1 MEHFSHTQQ
10 VSHWLLASVTNARC
24 MLRNWQQ
31 EERGTGK
38 GDRGRGSKKG
48 HRERG
53 SGKRDRGRGLE
64 KGHRERGPGK
74 RDRGRGSEK
83 GHRERGSG
91 KRDRERGTGQGASEK
106 EMPFKM
112 SWRDMEKG

>member
-10 VSHWLLASVTNARC
+10 VSHWLLASVTNTRC

-31 EERGTGK
+31 E
-38 GDRGRGSKKG
+38 
-48 HRERG
+48 
-53 SGKRDRGRGLE
+53 
-64 KGHRERGPGK
+64 ERGPGK